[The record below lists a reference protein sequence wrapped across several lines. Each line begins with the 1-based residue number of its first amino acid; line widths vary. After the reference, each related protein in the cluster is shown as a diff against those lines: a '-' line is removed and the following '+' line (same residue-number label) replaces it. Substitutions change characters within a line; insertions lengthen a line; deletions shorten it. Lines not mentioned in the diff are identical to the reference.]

1 MWTDLRF
8 VFAEQEIQGF
18 ILQYGM
24 NFRAALLP

>member
-1 MWTDLRF
+1 MGTDLRF

-18 ILQYGM
+18 VLQYGM